1 MGESF
6 VQTSSEL
13 VFFVNGKKVVDRNVD
28 PEWTLLY
35 YLRNK
40 LRLCGTKLGC
50 AEGGCGACTVMVS
63 KYNHQTRK
71 ITHQAVNACLAPIC
85 GVHGQA
91 VTTVEG
97 IGSTSSRLHPV
108 QQRIALAHGSQC
120 GFCTPGIVMSMYA
133 LLRHIAVETK
143 RKPTMH
149 DLEVAFQG
157 NLCRC
162 TGYRPIIEG
171 FRTFTEE
178 WEQAQRA
185 AVTPLNGVTNGNQCA
200 MGDQC
205 CRNKPVNGSM
215 AANGCIANGNGTETS
230 QDVNRPAALFDAS
243 EFLPYDPSQEPIFP
257 PELQIERKY
266 DSQYLVIPGSRATW
280 YRPTSLQELLLL
292 KNKFPQA
299 KIINGNTEVGVE
311 VKFKNCVYPVLI
323 QPSQVAELSEI
334 TVQSDGIKVGAAVTL
349 SDLESFIVG
358 HLASIKILRE
368 IKNMLHWFA
377 GKQIRNVGAIGGNI
391 MTGSPISDLNPIF
404 MAAGC
409 ELFVQS
415 KTEGVRSVK
424 MDEHFWT
431 GYRRNVIQQ
440 NELLTH
446 IVIPY
451 TNENQYFKAYKQ
463 AKRREDDIAIVNAAF
478 NLTMDGDKVK
488 SLVISFGGMAPTTVI
503 ATKTGQWAAGKLW
516 GADFLEGIYQQ
527 LVDEL
532 PLDPGAPGG
541 MIQYRRSLTLSLF
554 FKFYLETSQAMEK
567 EGYKISIDKR
577 FKSGKDAFVSEIPK
591 SSQYFQVV
599 PNSQEKEDL
608 IGRPVVHQSAFKQ
621 ATGEAKYCD
630 DMPRCEG
637 ELYMALV
644 TSTRARARI
653 LAVDRSEALAQPGV
667 HAFFCADD
675 IEPKCNWFGHIVPD
689 EMVFA
694 ANEVSAIGQV
704 IGAIIADD
712 QIIAQRAAKL
722 VKVQY
727 EDIHPAIITIE
738 DAIRENSFYGKNGP
752 RRLLKGDPEAAFA
765 RAEHTLEGEVRIGG
779 QEHFYLETNA
789 SLAIPKGEDDEIEL
803 ICSTQ
808 HPTDVQQ
815 MIAHMLNLPSNRV
828 VVKVKRMGGGFGGKE
843 SRSNVV
849 ALPLVFAANKL
860 KRPIRCML
868 DRDEDILMSGQR
880 HPFMGRY
887 KVAFD
892 SSGRITAA
900 DVKLYNNAGNT
911 ADLSDPVME
920 RAMLHFENCFYI
932 ENVSCLGYVCKTN
945 VISNTAFRG
954 FGGPQGMFVGETMI
968 RQIAEFLKKDVV
980 ELTELN
986 MYREGQ
992 ATHFNQ
998 ELKYC
1003 TLTRCWQQVLN
1014 DSNFEQRKQ
1023 QVEQF
1028 NKEHRW
1034 RKRGLAV
1041 VPTKFGIAFTSL
1053 FLNQAG
1059 ALVHIYM
1066 DGAVLI
1072 SHGGTEMGQ
1081 GLHTKMLQVASR
1093 ALGIP
1098 VDLIHISE
1106 TSTDKVPNTSATA
1119 ASSGSD
1125 LNGMAILYACET
1137 LLERLKPYKEAN
1149 PKGTW
1154 KDWVHKAF
1162 FDRVSLSAAGF
1173 YKTPDIG
1180 YNFQNNTGMAFS
1192 YFTYG
1197 AAVSEVEID
1206 CLTGDHQVRRTDIVM
1221 DLGESLNPAIDIGQI
1236 EGGFMQGQGLFTLE
1250 EMLHSP
1256 QGLPYTRGPGA
1267 YKIPGFAD
1275 IPVEF
1280 NVALLKGAPNKR
1292 AVYSSK
1298 AVGEPPLFLAS
1309 SVFFAIYEA
1318 VKAARL
1324 ESGLSGHFRFDS
1336 PATAARIRMACADH
1350 ITSKFPEPPQE
1361 SYKPWN
1367 VVI

>member
-13 VFFVNGKKVVDRNVD
+13 VFFVNGKKVVDKNVD

-35 YLRNK
+35 YIRNK

-63 KYNHQTRK
+63 KFNHQTRK
-71 ITHQAVNACLAPIC
+71 IIHQAVNACLSPVC
-85 GVHGQA
+85 SVHGQA

-97 IGSTSSRLHPV
+97 IGSTGTRLHPV

-133 LLRHIAVETK
+133 LLRHITANSR

-149 DLEVAFQG
+149 DLEVTFQG

-185 AVTPLNGVTNGNQCA
+185 GAMNGENGCG
-200 MGDQC
+200 MGEQC
-205 CRNKPVNGSM
+205 CRRTGKSPPLTNG
-215 AANGCIANGNGTETS
+215 AATANGVAATCNGNGTETS

-292 KNKFPQA
+292 KNKFPHG
-299 KIINGNTEVGVE
+299 KIINGNTEVGIE
-311 VKFKNCVYPVLI
+311 VKFKNFVYPVLI

-334 TVQSDGIKVGAAVTL
+334 TVLPEGVKVGAAVTM
-349 SDLESFIVG
+349 SDLESFIVE
-358 HLASIKILRE
+358 HLASIKENKGAVLRE

-377 GKQIRNVGAIGGNI
+377 GKQIRNVAAIGGNL
-391 MTGSPISDLNPIF
+391 MTGSAISDLNPIL

-409 ELFVQS
+409 ELH
-415 KTEGVRSVK
+415 
-424 MDEHFWT
+424 HFWT
-431 GYRRNVIQQ
+431 GYRKNVIQP

-446 IVIPY
+446 IFIPY

-478 NLTMDGDKVK
+478 NLTMNGDVVEK
-488 SLVISFGGMAPTTVI
+488 LVIAYGGMAPTTVL
-503 ATKTGQWAAGKLW
+503 ATKTGQWAAGKRW
-516 GADFLEGIYQQ
+516 GSDFLEGIYQK
-527 LVDEL
+527 LVEEL

-541 MIQYRRSLTLSLF
+541 VIQYRRSLTLSLF
-554 FKFYLETSQAMEK
+554 FKFYLETSQALEQK
-567 EGYKISIDKR
+567 GVKVSIGER
-577 FKSGKDAFVSEIPK
+577 FRSGKDAFVSEIPK
-591 SSQYFQVV
+591 SSQYYQVV

-644 TSTRARARI
+644 TSTRPRAKI
-653 LAVDRSEALAQPGV
+653 IAVDRTEALAQPGV
-667 HAFFCADD
+667 VAFFCADD
-675 IEPKCNWFGHIVPD
+675 IDAKSNFFGHIVPD

-694 ANEVSAIGQV
+694 ANEVSAVGQV
-704 IGAIIADD
+704 IGAIIADN
-712 QIIAQRAAKL
+712 QINAQRAAKL
-722 VKVQY
+722 VKIEY

-738 DAIRENSFYGKNGP
+738 DAIREESYYCGKGGP
-752 RRLLKGDPEAAFA
+752 RRLLKGDPEGAFA

-789 SLAIPKGEDDEIEL
+789 SLAIPRGEDDEMEL

-815 MIAHMLNLPSNRV
+815 MVAHMLNIPSNRV
-828 VVKVKRMGGGFGGKE
+828 VVKVKRLGGGFGGKE

-849 ALPLVFAANKL
+849 ALPLVFAASRL

-868 DRDEDILMSGQR
+868 DRDEDIVMSGQR
-880 HPFMGRY
+880 HPFLGRY

-892 SSGRITAA
+892 SSGKITACH
-900 DVKLYNNAGNT
+900 VKLYNNAGNT

-932 ENVSCLGYVCKTN
+932 ENVACYGYVCKTN

-968 RQIAEFLKKDVV
+968 RQIAAYLNKDVV
-980 ELTELN
+980 ELSELN

-1003 TLTRCWQQVLN
+1003 TLTRCWEQVLK
-1014 DSNFEQRKQ
+1014 DANFEQRKQ

-1028 NKEHRW
+1028 NREHRW
-1034 RKRGLAV
+1034 RKRGVSV

-1066 DGAVLI
+1066 DGSVLI

-1093 ALGIP
+1093 ALNIP

-1137 LLERLKPYKEAN
+1137 LLERLKPYKDAN

-1180 YNFQNNTGMAFS
+1180 YNFQTNTGMAFS

-1236 EGGFMQGQGLFTLE
+1236 EGGFMQGYGMFTIE

-1256 QGLPYTRGPGA
+1256 AGSPYTRGPGS
-1267 YKIPGFAD
+1267 YKIPGFTD
-1275 IPVEF
+1275 IPIEF
-1280 NVALLKGAPNKR
+1280 NVSLLKGAPNKR

-1324 ESGLSGHFRFDS
+1324 ETGLSGHFRFDS
-1336 PATAARIRMACADH
+1336 PATSARIRMACADD
-1350 ITSKFPEPPQE
+1350 ITSKFPEPPKD
-1361 SYKPWN
+1361 SYKPWS